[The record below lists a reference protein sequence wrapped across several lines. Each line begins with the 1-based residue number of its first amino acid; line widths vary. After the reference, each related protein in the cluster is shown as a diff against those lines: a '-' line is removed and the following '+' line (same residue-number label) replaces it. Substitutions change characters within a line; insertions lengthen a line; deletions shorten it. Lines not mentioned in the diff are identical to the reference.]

1 MIADGTPYEGKLS
14 RTVWGGGKL
23 GDYIKELPIVKNV
36 YPAEFSAGV
45 AYIDNRCE
53 TIQKKVAEQ
62 HRPVLQLSCV
72 KAIPHRACAE
82 DALSDFSSDCI
93 EIPQAYYRM
102 SRDFCAR

>member
-45 AYIDNRCE
+45 AYIVRDDR
-53 TIQKKVAEQ
+53 
-62 HRPVLQLSCV
+62 
-72 KAIPHRACAE
+72 
-82 DALSDFSSDCI
+82 
-93 EIPQAYYRM
+93 YRYGK
-102 SRDFCAR
+102 